1 MRWSE
6 VDLQKIVFN
15 AHYLTYVD
23 TAMAAYW
30 RRLAVPYEATMA
42 ALDGDV
48 FLKNHHADLP
58 RPSGIRRC
66 IGCGHALREK
76 QDVRRCSLKQRFGAV
91 ASY

>member
-1 MRWSE
+1 MQPTEFRCRERLRVRWSE

-30 RRLAVPYEATMA
+30 RRLAVPYVATMA

-48 FLKNHHADLP
+48 F
-58 RPSGIRRC
+58 
-66 IGCGHALREK
+66 
-76 QDVRRCSLKQRFGAV
+76 
-91 ASY
+91 